1 MTTSPKLHP
10 IHSIHLIHPLTSAS
24 RTASAVAAS
33 LAMAS
38 SVALRASA
46 NSWAIRVRKSQCAS
60 SLGFSGGQKKSVL
73 VFVFFPKE
81 KRHLC
86 ETSVSVGG
94 KKTHFPDNQR
104 WNKTT
109 IQTKKCWVEFVRIRK
124 KTVSQTTKKGWFP
137 LIWGLAPPKILTN
150 RVASKQNILG
160 HVWEFCSLSRIH
172 GYWICSKKKPGPFF
186 SLESCGPPPKKKS
199 SGRSEFS
206 LTFCWVVFLVG
217 DVFLVG
223 GFNPSEKYYS
233 NWIISPSRGENK
245 KYLSCHHLVF
255 VVCGVCSLSI
265 PQENQNR
272 NSFRPVGVSWAAFS
286 RASLMSAV

>member
-1 MTTSPKLHP
+1 MRILPDVGFFFRGAKKFGVGFVFSKGKKT
-10 IHSIHLIHPLTSAS
+10 PLRNKCQCWGKKTKHIFQIS
-24 RTASAVAAS
+24 RGGTKQQYKRK
-33 LAMAS
+33 M
-38 SVALRASA
+38 LREVCKDWKK
-46 NSWAIRVRKSQCAS
+46 NCEPNN
-60 SLGFSGGQKKSVL
+60 KKSVVPFDL
-73 VFVFFPKE
+73 
-81 KRHLC
+81 
-86 ETSVSVGG
+86 GIG
-94 KKTHFPDNQR
+94 
-104 WNKTT
+104 
-109 IQTKKCWVEFVRIRK
+109 
-124 KTVSQTTKKGWFP
+124 
-137 LIWGLAPPKILTN
+137 APPKILTN